1 MEEEENEAK
10 NKNIEE
16 NLEQIKEKLF
26 DIEGVGVLTKSEVDE
41 RVNMILKMYDEAD
54 DEADA
59 GYKSAG
65 VEDERVK
72 MILETEEYQQND
84 LEEIK
89 EELFEIRG
97 VGVLTRAE
105 VDERVNIILKMCD
118 EADDEADAGYESA
131 GIKDERVQMILEM
144 EENQQNDLEEI
155 KEELFEIE
163 GVGVL
168 TRAEVDERVNM
179 ILKMYGKTDDEAD
192 AGYESVG
199 VKIEPEETWKD
210 REWNEEEDVPPDWMD
225 EEFYLSS
232 QMRSGV
238 P

>member
-1 MEEEENEAK
+1 M
-10 NKNIEE
+10 
-16 NLEQIKEKLF
+16 
-26 DIEGVGVLTKSEVDE
+26 
-41 RVNMILKMYDEAD
+41 
-54 DEADA
+54 
-59 GYKSAG
+59 
-65 VEDERVK
+65 
-72 MILETEEYQQND
+72 
-84 LEEIK
+84 EEIK
-89 EELFEIRG
+89 EEL
-97 VGVLTRAE
+97 L
-105 VDERVNIILKMCD
+105 
-118 EADDEADAGYESA
+118 
-131 GIKDERVQMILEM
+131 
-144 EENQQNDLEEI
+144 
-155 KEELFEIE
+155 EIE
-163 GVGVL
+163 KVGVL